1 MTTLNNVL
9 VIGLG
14 MMGASLC
21 SSIRKNKLSKNIIGY
36 DLSKRN
42 LNYAKKKKVI
52 DEALISLPK
61 INNPDLIILCSPLST
76 YANITSEIVKYTSKK
91 IILTDIGSSKGKIT
105 SNIYKLIAKSKVEY
119 LSSHPMAGSE
129 KTGPSNLI
137 SDMFRNKVVFLID
150 KTKCSKST
158 YIRLSSFWKSL
169 GSHTYDLDKN
179 EHDILMSETSHISH
193 LMSYVFMHTLP
204 QRIINNNLSLLLGG
218 GIKEH
223 VRLSQSSSEMWT
235 DIFINNKNNLRKSI
249 ARIEKNLN
257 LFRKLINDSDEKKIM
272 SILKKIN
279 NKTR

>member
-1 MTTLNNVL
+1 M
-9 VIGLG
+9 
-14 MMGASLC
+14 
-21 SSIRKNKLSKNIIGY
+21 
-36 DLSKRN
+36 
-42 LNYAKKKKVI
+42 
-52 DEALISLPK
+52 
-61 INNPDLIILCSPLST
+61 
-76 YANITSEIVKYTSKK
+76 
-91 IILTDIGSSKGKIT
+91 TDIGSSKGKIT

-137 SDMFRNKVVFLID
+137 SDMFLNKVVFLID
-150 KTKCSKST
+150 KTKCSEST
-158 YIRLSSFWKSL
+158 YIKLSSFWKSL
-169 GSHTYDLDKN
+169 GSYTYDLDKN

-235 DIFINNKNNLRKSI
+235 DIFINNKTNLRKSI

-257 LFRKLINDSDEKKIM
+257 LFKKLINDSDEKKII

>member
-1 MTTLNNVL
+1 MTKINNVL

-36 DLSKRN
+36 DLSKKN
-42 LNYAKKKKVI
+42 LSYAKKKKVI
-52 DEALISLPK
+52 DEALTSLSK
-61 INNPDLIILCSPLST
+61 INNPDLIILCTPLST

-137 SDMFRNKVVFLID
+137 SDMFRSKVVFLID
-150 KTKCSKST
+150 KTKCSEST
-158 YIRLSSFWKSL
+158 YIKLSSFWKSL
-169 GSHTYDLDKN
+169 GSYTYDLDKN

-235 DIFINNKNNLRKSI
+235 DIFINNKTNLRKSI

-257 LFRKLINDSDEKKIM
+257 LFKKLINDSDEKKII

>member
-1 MTTLNNVL
+1 MTKINNVL

-36 DLSKRN
+36 DLSKKN
-42 LNYAKKKKVI
+42 LSYAKKKKVI
-52 DEALISLPK
+52 DEALTSLSK
-61 INNPDLIILCSPLST
+61 INNPDLIILCTPLST

-137 SDMFRNKVVFLID
+137 SDMFRSKVVFLID
-150 KTKCSKST
+150 KTKCSEST
-158 YIRLSSFWKSL
+158 YIKLSSFWKSL
-169 GSHTYDLDKN
+169 GSYTYDLDKN
-179 EHDILMSETSHISH
+179 EHDVLMSETSHISH

-235 DIFINNKNNLRKSI
+235 DIFINNKTNLRKSI

-257 LFRKLINDSDEKKIM
+257 LFKKLINDSDEKKII